1 MYSNRLSNQNLKLF
15 SNIFGIFLD
24 GLGHLISQT
33 YGANF
38 ESFFVVLRYEIFM
51 KNSNAAP
58 KAEKRETLN
67 ISILPRKTRY
77 FYGFA
82 VVAL

>member
-1 MYSNRLSNQNLKLF
+1 MYSNRRSNKNQKLF
-15 SNIFGIFLD
+15 SIFFSIFLD
-24 GLGHLISQT
+24 GLGDLISET

-67 ISILPRKTRY
+67 ISFLPRKTRY